1 MTGELV
7 GIGVGPGDPELLTLK
22 AVRLLGE
29 IEVIATIASD
39 AGEPV
44 AERIVAPHLPAN
56 VKRLSFRVPMHA
68 HASTRGRFYD
78 QAAEAIARE
87 LGRGRRVGVPCLGD
101 PLFYGS
107 FTRLMERLAPCFPCS
122 VIPGVTAIQ
131 AASAALR
138 LVLARGQ
145 DTIVV
150 LPATLPEEILA
161 EKLAAAETAVILKLG
176 RHLPRLR
183 RLLARMEEEFEGWI
197 ASALGTA
204 EERLAP
210 LEGWAEREAPY
221 MSLLI
226 LRRRARPVP

>member
-22 AVRLLGE
+22 ALRLLRE
-29 IEVIATIASD
+29 MEVIVTIASD

-44 AERIVAPHLPAN
+44 AERIIAPHLPASRR
-56 VKRLSFRVPMHA
+56 RLTFRAPMHGD
-68 HASTRGRFYD
+68 ASTRARFYD
-78 QAAEAIARE
+78 EAAETIAGE
-87 LGRGRRVGVPCLGD
+87 LGRERRVGVPCLGD

-107 FTRLMERLAPCFPCS
+107 FARLMERLAPRFPCS
-122 VIPGVTAIQ
+122 VVPGVTAVQ

-138 LVLARGQ
+138 LPLAAGR
-145 DTIVV
+145 DSVIV
-150 LPATLPEEILA
+150 LPAMLPEALLA
-161 EKLAAAETAVILKLG
+161 ERLAHAETAVILKLG

-183 RLLARMEEEFEGWI
+183 RLLAGFGRDFEGWI

-210 LEGWAEREAPY
+210 LQGWEDREAPY

-226 LRRRARPVP
+226 LRRRSTTAP